1 MQKKHTGTRMETVD
15 DFRTPI
21 LSSYS
26 EKLESMEACLL
37 DDSNF
42 TLKVSAVSQTTLKQV
57 IIKLKA
63 QLKNGAINLEK
74 QRVEVSLVILSLEV
88 LRSLTVRYGDSKV
101 RGALVEALLELKSLW
116 KATGAVGIGS
126 MMTLTLANTA
136 DAALRARGLLL
147 QRPAPA
153 LTQIAKSTQG
163 KACQGALPPRPFP
176 KNSSCC
182 GHEEIPTPQ
191 SRSQKSLK
199 KPTPTKPMW
208 NAGYGVTGHKNIRLG
223 NKMDPHSSLQ
233 ESSMDICSVG
243 TEGFWRNLL
252 RDGGR
257 SAEHQA
263 LWTHRHTV
271 SPPKFPPLT
280 SVRSV
285 PHIQRE
291 GFFFD
296 GSRTKHRLSAQDLA
310 VEARKYTRAV
320 LNDKLLDAVPSD
332 SGPKLQPPRRIHSPV
347 DLVRSRSREHSN
359 DGSTSTGQWTLIT
372 LGSLAA
378 SEDFTPE
385 GYVEEIRRQSF
396 KVPHSPS
403 SSPPHLKTNPYNK
416 KEDSQ
421 LSSNGK
427 VQKLISSFEEKL
439 SDNDVSKKELIEL
452 QGQIFESEDQKKK
465 VASLS
470 PENIEEINRR
480 IAEYEHCENQ
490 CLEWQQ
496 NQQEGKPQTDKGRDL
511 QYIPSLDFS
520 FISPA
525 VTSYT
530 SNNGSLQHMFEAQ
543 HSVGLEYQHTP
554 SPGSASFRDWTLRE
568 DSQGQLCQVIDDSSK
583 LITDVTD
590 VSFTS
595 SELSLLSDVIM
606 SPESRSIQDD
616 HQQNSIDR
624 IATQIQSFYRGYQ
637 VRKASNKLI
646 ENTLLLQRFWRKHR
660 PKERSRS
667 SLEFNQTK
675 LWFESNS

>member
-1 MQKKHTGTRMETVD
+1 METVD

-416 KEDSQ
+416 KEDNQVPHSPSPSPPRLKTNPYNKKEDNQAHHSPSPSPSPPCSKTNPYNKKEDSQ

-465 VASLS
+465 S
-470 PENIEEINRR
+470 
-480 IAEYEHCENQ
+480 
-490 CLEWQQ
+490 
-496 NQQEGKPQTDKGRDL
+496 
-511 QYIPSLDFS
+511 
-520 FISPA
+520 
-525 VTSYT
+525 
-530 SNNGSLQHMFEAQ
+530 
-543 HSVGLEYQHTP
+543 
-554 SPGSASFRDWTLRE
+554 
-568 DSQGQLCQVIDDSSK
+568 SQ
-583 LITDVTD
+583 
-590 VSFTS
+590 
-595 SELSLLSDVIM
+595 
-606 SPESRSIQDD
+606 PESR
-616 HQQNSIDR
+616 
-624 IATQIQSFYRGYQ
+624 
-637 VRKASNKLI
+637 
-646 ENTLLLQRFWRKHR
+646 KH
-660 PKERSRS
+660 
-667 SLEFNQTK
+667 
-675 LWFESNS
+675 